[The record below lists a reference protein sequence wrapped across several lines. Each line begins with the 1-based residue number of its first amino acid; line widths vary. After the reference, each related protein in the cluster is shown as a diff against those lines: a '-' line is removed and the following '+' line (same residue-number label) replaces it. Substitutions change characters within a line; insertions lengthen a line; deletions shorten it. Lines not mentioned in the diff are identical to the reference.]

1 MFLFQTLNIF
11 HTFFLRYTIFGFE
24 QANVSWEEIFPI
36 AKLSR
41 FLALMKHHPYA
52 KKTEWANEQYSKSVS
67 ELMKP

>member
-52 KKTEWANEQYSKSVS
+52 KKQNG
-67 ELMKP
+67 LMNNTPNPFPNL